1 MSEPAEPTQPADRA
15 KEQLPRA
22 ALARRELLSAAAS
35 TMLGLVTACGPSAG
49 STQVL
54 QTPEGKVLQWE
65 HENLLVLVSGLEDRY
80 RPGQEI
86 RLRVILNN
94 QSQKL
99 GIYRPRTK
107 LAGRG
112 QQVVVE
118 TAVESVQIK
127 PFDAATLD
135 RVLPLSQSLAS
146 GSYTLQV
153 ELPPWSLDGR
163 QTGGGVLT
171 AEVEVER

>member
-1 MSEPAEPTQPADRA
+1 MTEPAEPNRSATPQP
-15 KEQLPRA
+15 PRA

-35 TMLGLVTACGPSAG
+35 TVLGLVTACSPGAG

-65 HENLLVLVSGLEDRY
+65 HENLLVLVSGLQDRY

-135 RVLPLSQSLAS
+135 RVLPLSAALAT

-163 QTGGGVLT
+163 QTGGGALS
-171 AEVEVER
+171 AEVSIER